1 MDQNRQWA
9 SADTQVNVAMV
20 VCKLEGVWGQ
30 GEVGRASNNRE
41 TRIQI
46 IETVL
51 RLHVNIHLIFWGAA
65 MNLMTYSKV
74 NQPTNTAS
82 AISKKSSS
90 SEKRFCY
97 LFSDIL
103 VGVEMENI
111 VTNWCLRSM
120 PLSSFC
126 WNWGRVEK
134 MRQRV
139 ETTTN
144 MQDTTATTW
153 SRVEGEVIQAGNGP
167 SPWQRRSRGDSQTG
181 SRGASAPPSSSGPQT
196 PRPDHHP
203 EHRNIKYW
211 NCVYWGQSWRTL
223 QKMLCLISKWF
234 LE

>member
-1 MDQNRQWA
+1 MPTGKWTRTA
-9 SADTQVNVAMV
+9 SVRHPNECCNGCLCELR
-20 VCKLEGVWGQ
+20 VCG
-30 GEVGRASNNRE
+30 GRERLAKHHTTERR
-41 TRIQI
+41 RIQI

-97 LFSDIL
+97 SFCDIL
-103 VGVEMENI
+103 VEMGNI
-111 VTNWCLRSM
+111 VNNCCLRSK

-153 SRVEGEVIQAGNGP
+153 SRGEVIHAGNGP

-181 SRGASAPPSSSGPQT
+181 SRAASAPPSSSGPQT

-203 EHRNIKYW
+203 E
-211 NCVYWGQSWRTL
+211 
-223 QKMLCLISKWF
+223 M
-234 LE
+234 

>member
-1 MDQNRQWA
+1 MAAHHTTER
-9 SADTQVNVAMV
+9 
-20 VCKLEGVWGQ
+20 K
-30 GEVGRASNNRE
+30 
-41 TRIQI
+41 RIQI
-46 IETVL
+46 IKTVL
-51 RLHVNIHLIFWGAA
+51 CVHVNNIVNSHLIFWGAA
-65 MNLMTYSKV
+65 MNLITYSKV

-97 LFSDIL
+97 SFCDIL
-103 VGVEMENI
+103 VEMGNI
-111 VTNWCLRSM
+111 VNSCCLRSM

-153 SRVEGEVIQAGNGP
+153 SRVEDAVIHAGNGP

-181 SRGASAPPSSSGPQT
+181 SRAASAPPSSSGPQT

-203 EHRNIKYW
+203 EHRNIKY
-211 NCVYWGQSWRTL
+211 
-223 QKMLCLISKWF
+223 
-234 LE
+234 